1 MGNSEP
7 WRTGDPPPDP
17 EHRAALEREA
27 LELLG
32 EWRARGY
39 VRLGPLGLEWL
50 HPQLCEEPETWCEN
64 AAAWATRI
72 MREALERE
80 RHELAPI
87 VAAPVAVEPP
97 AVLGQHSRGL
107 ADRMRRAAAEG
118 RSLRALLL
126 AATREPTSDL
136 AERLELARLATA
148 IRDGSH
154 CYGLRRLR
162 ARALAEGWHAL
173 LDNDGPEAAARAVGG
188 C

>member
-1 MGNSEP
+1 MGNREP

-17 EHRAALEREA
+17 EQRAALEREA

-39 VRLGPLGLEWL
+39 VRLGRHGLEWL
-50 HPQLCEEPETWCEN
+50 QPALCEEPEAWCEN

-80 RHELAPI
+80 RERRARRRARALVEAP
-87 VAAPVAVEPP
+87 
-97 AVLGQHSRGL
+97 VLGQESRGL
-107 ADRMRRAAAEG
+107 ADRMRRAAVEG

-173 LDNDGPEAAARAVGG
+173 LDNDGIEAAARAVGG
-188 C
+188 F